1 MGKKILAISTSLRT
15 NGNSETLLDSFIEG
29 AKASG
34 NDVEKIT
41 LKGKRIEFCRGCLA
55 CQKIGKCVIDDD
67 SIEIVKKMKE
77 AKVLVFATPIYYYE
91 MCGQLKTLL
100 DRANSLYDS
109 DYKFEDVYVLSTAA
123 EDDEGVDERAVNG
136 VCGWIDCFERCSL
149 KGTVF
154 AGGVT
159 DVGEIKNHPALKRAY
174 EMGLKA

>member
-77 AKVLVFATPIYYYE
+77 AKVLAFATPIYYYE

-123 EDDEGVDERAVNG
+123 EDEEGVDERAVNG

-159 DVGEIKNHPALKRAY
+159 DVGEIKNHPALKQAY

>member
-100 DRANSLYDS
+100 DRANSLYGS

-123 EDDEGVDERAVNG
+123 EDEEGVDERAVNG

-149 KGTVF
+149 KCTVF

-159 DVGEIKNHPALKRAY
+159 DVGEIKNHPALKQAY

>member
-1 MGKKILAISTSLRT
+1 MGKKILAISTSFRT

-123 EDDEGVDERAVNG
+123 EDEESDDERAVNG

-159 DVGEIKNHPALKRAY
+159 DVGEIKNHPALKQAY

>member
-77 AKVLVFATPIYYYE
+77 AKVLVFAMPIYYYE

-123 EDDEGVDERAVNG
+123 EDEEGVDECAVNG
-136 VCGWIDCFERCSL
+136 VYGWIDCFERCSL

-159 DVGEIKNHPALKRAY
+159 DVGEIKNHSALKQAY

>member
-100 DRANSLYDS
+100 DRANSLYGS

-123 EDDEGVDERAVNG
+123 EDEEGVDERAVNG

-159 DVGEIKNHPALKRAY
+159 DVGEIKNHPALKQAY